1 MNRIVVIFLLLAATA
16 GMAQKKSTKPAVA
29 ETKPVL
35 WKEDIFSNLKFRS
48 IGPAFMAGRIADI
61 AIHPQ
66 DPNTWLVAVGSG
78 GVWKTQNSGTTWTPV
93 FDNQTAYSIGCV
105 TYDALNPNIVWVGT
119 GENVGGRHVGFGDGV
134 YKSTDGGNSFTN
146 VGLKASEHIS
156 KIVVHPGNSD
166 VVWVVA
172 QGPLWSK
179 GGERGIY
186 KSTDGGKT
194 WKRTLGD
201 DEWVGATDLALDP
214 RNPDIMYAATW
225 QRHRSAA
232 AYLGGGPGSGI
243 HKSTDGGNTWTPL
256 KAGLPT
262 SNMGKIGLAISPQ
275 QPDVIYAAI
284 ELDRRT
290 GGVYKSTNKGESW
303 TKQSDAVS
311 GATGPHYYQELYA
324 SPHVFDKLYLMDVRV
339 QISND
344 GGKTFGRMKEEN
356 KHSDNHA
363 IVFRKDNPNWML
375 VGTDGG
381 LYESFDN
388 GDNWRFVSNLPITQ
402 FYKVAVDDATPF
414 YNVFGGTQDNST
426 EGGPSRT
433 DNAQGI
439 QNSDWKVVLDW
450 DGHQPATEPG
460 NPDIMYG
467 ERQEG
472 TLSRIDMKTGE
483 IVDIQPQPAEGEP
496 YERFNWDSPILVSP
510 HKPTT
515 IYFAS
520 QRVWKSENRGDAW
533 TAISPDLTK
542 NQNRLQLPIMGTTQG
557 YDNAWDLLAMSNYNT
572 ITSLSESPAQKDLLY
587 AGTDDGLIQITEDG
601 GKTWRKIDI
610 TALPGVPATAF
621 INDIKADLFDA
632 GTVYVALDNHK
643 SGDFKP
649 YLYVSRDKGVSWKS
663 IANNI
668 PDRTLVWRLVQDH
681 VKKDLLFVGTEW
693 GIYFSINGGQSWTQL
708 KGGLP
713 TIPFRDLAIQKRE
726 NDLVGASF
734 GRSFYILDD
743 YSPLRQLT
751 EDTLMK
757 EAKLFD
763 VKDALWF
770 VPRSHLGFEGAKG
783 DQGAGHF
790 VAPNPAFGATFTY
803 YLKEDYKSAKEQR
816 LEAEKKETEA
826 KKALTF
832 PNWDQIAAE
841 EKSVTPKIWL
851 TIKDRGGNVIRRLE
865 GAAQKGIHRLNWDLR
880 YPAPDAIALNGGGNA
895 TGFMCAPGK
904 YSVSLSKEINGV
916 VTTLSD
922 EKYFE
927 VKPLH
932 TGALPGSSKEETA
945 RFWRSFEESIR
956 QTTALQIKT
965 TNAVKY
971 CEALKKAAS
980 QSQLSYA
987 SIAAQLAT
995 ARAALYTI
1003 EESMYG
1009 IPAKN
1014 QMGEKNNPT
1023 IGSRIFDVYRGVGQ
1037 ATYGPTQT
1045 NKQSLKLVDKEVN
1058 KCSKDLAVILDNLKK
1073 LAKQLYEAGGPFV
1086 EGGF

>member
-1 MNRIVVIFLLLAATA
+1 MNKIVVICLLLVAVT
-16 GMAQKKSTKPAVA
+16 GFAQKKNVKAPVPEEKPL
-29 ETKPVL
+29 L
-35 WKEDIFSNLKFRS
+35 WKEDLFGDLKFRS

-61 AIHPQ
+61 AIHPN
-66 DPNTWLVAVGSG
+66 DPNTWMVAVGSG
-78 GVWKTQNSGTTWTPV
+78 GVWKTNNSGTTWTPV
-93 FDNQTAYSIGCV
+93 FENQKSYSVGCV
-105 TYDALNPNIVWVGT
+105 TYDTQNPNVVWVGT

-134 YKSTDGGNSFTN
+134 YKSTDGGNTFTN
-146 VGLKASEHIS
+146 VGLTKSEHIS
-156 KIVVHPGNSD
+156 KIVVHPHNSEI
-166 VVWVVA
+166 VWVVA
-172 QGPLWSK
+172 QGPLWAK

-186 KSTDGGKT
+186 KTTDGGKN
-194 WKRTLGD
+194 WKKTLGD
-201 DEWVGATDLALDP
+201 EEWVGATDMVMDP

-225 QRHRSAA
+225 QRHRTVA

-243 HKSTDGGNTWTPL
+243 HKSTDGGNTWSAL
-256 KAGLPT
+256 KNGLPT
-262 SNMGKIGLAISPQ
+262 SHMGKIGLAISPQ
-275 QPDVIYAAI
+275 QPDIIYAAI

-290 GGVYKSTNKGESW
+290 GGVYKSTNRGESW

-339 QISND
+339 QVSND

-363 IVFRKDNPNWML
+363 IAFRKDNPSYML

-381 LYESFDN
+381 LYETFDN
-388 GDNWRFVSNLPITQ
+388 GENWRFIANMPITQ

-433 DNAQGI
+433 DNFQGI
-439 QNSDWKVVLDW
+439 QNADWRVVLDW

-510 HKPTT
+510 HKPST

-533 TAISPDLTK
+533 AAISPDLTK
-542 NQNRLQLPIMGTTQG
+542 NENRLQLPIMGSTQG
-557 YDNAWDLLAMSNYNT
+557 YDNAWDVLAMSNYNT
-572 ITSLSESPAQKDLLY
+572 ITSIAESPVQKDLLY
-587 AGTDDGLIQITEDG
+587 AGTDDGLIQVTEDG
-601 GKTWRKIDI
+601 GKNWRKIDI

-643 SGDFKP
+643 NGDFKP
-649 YLYVSRDKGVSWKS
+649 YLYVSRDKGLTWKS

-681 VKKDLLFVGTEW
+681 VKKELLFIGTEW
-693 GIYFSINGGQSWTQL
+693 GIYFSINGGGSWTQL

-751 EDTLMK
+751 EDTLQK

-770 VPRSHLGFEGAKG
+770 VPRSHLGFEGPKG

-790 VAPNPAFGATFTY
+790 VAPNPAFGAGITY

-816 LEAEKKETEA
+816 IEAEKKETEA

-832 PNWDQIAAE
+832 PSWEQIANE
-841 EKSVTPKIWL
+841 EKSVATKIWL
-851 TIKDRGGNVIRRLE
+851 TIKDNSGNIVRRLE
-865 GAAQKGIHRLNWDLR
+865 GATQKGIHRINWDLR
-880 YPAPDAIALNGGGNA
+880 YPAPDAIGLNGGGGNS
-895 TGFMCAPGK
+895 GYLCAPGK
-904 YSVSLSKEINGV
+904 YSVTLSKEINGI
-916 VTTLSD
+916 VTSLSE

-927 VKPLH
+927 VKPLRS
-932 TGALPGSSKEETA
+932 GALPGSGAEETA
-945 RFWRSFEESIR
+945 KFWRQFEDVIR
-956 QTTALQIKT
+956 EASALQINT
-965 TNAVKY
+965 GNTVKY
-971 CEALKKAAS
+971 CDALKKAAAS
-980 QSQLSYA
+980 CKLPYEQTAQQLA
-987 SIAAQLAT
+987 SIRTQ
-995 ARAALYTI
+995 LYTI
-1003 EESMYG
+1003 EEGLYG

-1023 IGSRIFDVYRGVGQ
+1023 ISSRLFDVVRGVGQ

-1045 NKQSLKLVDKEVN
+1045 NRQSLDMIQ
-1058 KCSKDLAVILDNLKK
+1058 KDVKKFNEILANQKSQLQK
-1073 LAKQLYEAGGPFV
+1073 LAKEIYNAGGPFV

>member
-16 GMAQKKSTKPAVA
+16 VMAQKKSTKPVVA
-29 ETKPVL
+29 EAKPVL
-35 WKEDIFSNLKFRS
+35 WKEDVFSNLKFRS

-61 AIHPQ
+61 AIHPN
-66 DPNTWLVAVGSG
+66 DPNTWMVAVGSG
-78 GVWKTQNSGTTWTPV
+78 GVWKTNNSGTTWTPV
-93 FDNQTAYSIGCV
+93 FENQTSYSVGCV
-105 TYDALNPNIVWVGT
+105 TYDMQNPNIVWVGT

-134 YKSTDGGNSFTN
+134 YKSTDGGNTFTN
-146 VGLKASEHIS
+146 MGLKASEHIS
-156 KIVVHPGNSD
+156 KIVIHPTNSD

-172 QGPLWSK
+172 QGPLWNK
-179 GGERGIY
+179 GGERGVY
-186 KSTDGGKT
+186 KSNDGGKT

-201 DEWVGATDLALDP
+201 DEWVGATDLAMDP
-214 RNPDIMYAATW
+214 RNADVLYAATW
-225 QRHRSAA
+225 QRHRTTA
-232 AYLGGGPGSGI
+232 AYMGGGPGSGI
-243 HKSTDGGNTWTPL
+243 HKSTDGGITWTAL
-256 KAGLPT
+256 KSGLPT
-262 SNMGKIGLAISPQ
+262 SSMGKIGLAISPQ

-290 GGVYKSTNKGESW
+290 GAIYKSTNRGESW
-303 TKQSDAVS
+303 VKQSDAVS

-339 QISND
+339 QISTD

-363 IVFRKDNPNWML
+363 IAFRKDNANWML

-381 LYESFDN
+381 LYETFDN
-388 GDNWRFVSNLPITQ
+388 GENWRFIDNMPITQ
-402 FYKVAVDDATPF
+402 FYKVAVDDASPF
-414 YNVFGGTQDNST
+414 YNVYGGTQDNST

-439 QNSDWKVVLDW
+439 QNADWKVVLDW

-460 NPDIMYG
+460 NPDIVYG

-542 NQNRLQLPIMGTTQG
+542 NQNRLQLPIMGSTQG

-572 ITSLSESPAQKDLLY
+572 ITSLSESPIQKDLLY
-587 AGTDDGLIQITEDG
+587 AGTDDGLIQVTEDG
-601 GKTWRKIDI
+601 GKNWRKIDI

-632 GTVYVALDNHK
+632 ATVYVALDNHK

-649 YLYVSRDKGVSWKS
+649 YLYVSRDKGSTWKS
-663 IANNI
+663 ISSNLPERI
-668 PDRTLVWRLVQDH
+668 LVWRLVQDH
-681 VKKDLLFVGTEW
+681 VKKELLFIGTEW

-713 TIPFRDLAIQKRE
+713 TIPFRDLAIQRRE

-743 YSPLRQLT
+743 YSALRQIN
-751 EDTLMK
+751 EDTLAQ

-770 VPRSHLGFEGAKG
+770 VPRSHLGFEGIKG

-790 VAPNPAFGATFTY
+790 VSPNPAFGATFTY
-803 YLKEDYKSAKEQR
+803 YLKEDYKSAKDLR
-816 LEAEKKETEA
+816 LEAEKKDTEA

-832 PNWDQIAAE
+832 PSWEQIAAE
-841 EKSVTPKIWL
+841 EKSMAPKIWL
-851 TIKDRGGNVIRRLE
+851 TIKDREGAVVRRLE
-865 GAAQKGIHRLNWDLR
+865 GPGQKGIHRLNWDLR
-880 YPAPDAIALNGGGNA
+880 YPAPDAIGLNGGGNA
-895 TGFMCAPGK
+895 AGFLCAPGR

-916 VTTLSD
+916 VTALSG

-927 VKPLH
+927 VKPLRA
-932 TGALPGSSKEETA
+932 GALPGSGQEEAA
-945 RFWRSFEESIR
+945 RFWRNFESSIKISS
-956 QTTALQIKT
+956 ALQLRT
-965 TNAVKY
+965 GNTVKY
-971 CEALKKAAS
+971 CDALKKAAS
-980 QSQLSYA
+980 QSKLSYA
-987 SIAAQLAT
+987 DIN
-995 ARAALYTI
+995 ARLNTIRSSLYTI
-1003 EESMYG
+1003 EEELNG
-1009 IPAKN
+1009 LPARN

-1023 IGSRIFDVYRGVGQ
+1023 IGSRIFDVIRGVSQ

-1045 NKQSLKLVDKEVN
+1045 HRKLLEIIH
-1058 KCSKDLAVILDNLKK
+1058 KDVKRNSDLLSTQNDQLKK
-1073 LAKQLYEAGGPFV
+1073 LAKELYEAGGPFV